1 MTERDGIFVLTGDP
15 SSIPCWETI
24 PHAAKIQKK
33 KTPENL
39 RGPRSEVNP
48 ETRSLKLLV
57 FLKNEESEEIS
68 NIIMKIVTGNSLP

>member
-1 MTERDGIFVLTGDP
+1 M
-15 SSIPCWETI
+15 
-24 PHAAKIQKK
+24 
-33 KTPENL
+33 
-39 RGPRSEVNP
+39 NP